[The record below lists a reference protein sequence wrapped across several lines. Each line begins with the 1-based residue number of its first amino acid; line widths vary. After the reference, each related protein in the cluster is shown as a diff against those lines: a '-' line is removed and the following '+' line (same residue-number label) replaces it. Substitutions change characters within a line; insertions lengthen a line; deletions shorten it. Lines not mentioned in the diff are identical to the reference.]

1 VHFVANRPRNA
12 AGQDVAGDHFPA
24 RTRVSAWRPRKGRVA
39 PGFDADP
46 LAVAGDPLIT
56 GGADRCPLFAGARGG
71 SCRSVDRQGMTMCV
85 CN

>member
-1 VHFVANRPRNA
+1 MHFVANRPRNA

-46 LAVAGDPLIT
+46 LAVAGDPHIT
-56 GGADRCPLFAGARGG
+56 GGADRSDYSQGPVGG
-71 SCRSVDRQGMTMCV
+71 SCRSIDRQGMTMCV

>member
-1 VHFVANRPRNA
+1 MHFVANRPRNA

-24 RTRVSAWRPRKGRVA
+24 RTRVLAWRPRTGRVA

-46 LAVAGDPLIT
+46 LAVAGNRSSPAAQIVLDYSQGPV
-56 GGADRCPLFAGARGG
+56 GG
-71 SCRSVDRQGMTMCV
+71 SCRSNDRQGMTMCV

>member
-24 RTRVSAWRPRKGRVA
+24 RTRVPAWRPRTGRVA

-46 LAVAGDPLIT
+46 LAVAGNRSSPAAQIVI
-56 GGADRCPLFAGARGG
+56 RRGPWAAV
-71 SCRSVDRQGMTMCV
+71 VDQTIAKA
-85 CN
+85 